1 MTQETNAQSNPNTA
15 DEQAVQNQVFGS
27 EGDFFDQ
34 LESSVNGMVAEDS
47 IEQQP
52 TMATQNESGSETV
65 THESQTGS
73 NEVDKWD
80 TDSNPYKKRYQD
92 SSKEA
97 VKMAT
102 KMKQLEPFMPILDAM
117 KKDSGLVD
125 HVRGYLEN
133 GGAPAPDVKKQLN
146 LKDDFEFDANEA
158 YANPDSDSAKVMSA
172 HIDRVVNSRVSSL
185 LEQEKKNARKVNAQL
200 IQKKQE
206 EEFRQKHNMSNEEFT
221 EMVANAKQRKLTLDD
236 VYYLLNKDK
245 AAQNVVNASKQDML
259 NQMKNVRDIP
269 TTASDSN
276 NQGKTKTASD
286 SLFDSIIGLDGTDN
300 LFG

>member
-15 DEQAVQNQVFGS
+15 DEQSVQNEVFGS

-73 NEVDKWD
+73 NEVDTWD

-172 HIDRVVNSRVSSL
+172 HIDRVVNSRVSNL
-185 LEQEKKNARKVNAQL
+185 LEQEKQNARKVNAQL

-221 EMVANAKQRKLTLDD
+221 QMVANAKERKLTLDD

-286 SLFDSIIGLDGTDN
+286 SLFDSIVGLDGTDN